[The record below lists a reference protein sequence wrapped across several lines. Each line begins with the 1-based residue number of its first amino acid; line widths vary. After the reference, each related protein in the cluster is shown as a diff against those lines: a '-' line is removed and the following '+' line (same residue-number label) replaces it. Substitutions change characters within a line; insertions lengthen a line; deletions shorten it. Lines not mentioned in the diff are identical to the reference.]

1 MVKVEIFTGPQCA
14 YCEQAKALLQQKN
27 ISFEELDISETQHY
41 AELIERLPRAKSIPQ
56 IFVNGEHIGSL
67 EDLQIINEDGRLD
80 RLLDGDQE

>member
-41 AELIERLPRAKSIPQ
+41 AEFIERLPRAKSIPQ